1 MERAENNK
9 PASKRMNEE
18 LVEEQKNKRSNAYP
32 TDRMA
37 NRMIDRINKFRILL
51 VM

>member
-1 MERAENNK
+1 MERAVNNE
-9 PASKRMNEE
+9 PASKRTNEK

-32 TDRMA
+32 TDQMT
-37 NRMIDRINKFRILL
+37 NRMNDRINKFRILL